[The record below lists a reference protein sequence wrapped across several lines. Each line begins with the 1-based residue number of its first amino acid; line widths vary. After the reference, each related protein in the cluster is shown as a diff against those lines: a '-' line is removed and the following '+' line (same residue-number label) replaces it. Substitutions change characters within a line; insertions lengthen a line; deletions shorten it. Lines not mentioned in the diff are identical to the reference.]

1 MVAIWKCPACGK
13 EKIPKGMHCY
23 ECLCDILCEQ
33 PFGTTKKLRRRSC
46 HVRKSER
53 ISHSS

>member
-46 HVRKSER
+46 QKKRKD
-53 ISHSS
+53 